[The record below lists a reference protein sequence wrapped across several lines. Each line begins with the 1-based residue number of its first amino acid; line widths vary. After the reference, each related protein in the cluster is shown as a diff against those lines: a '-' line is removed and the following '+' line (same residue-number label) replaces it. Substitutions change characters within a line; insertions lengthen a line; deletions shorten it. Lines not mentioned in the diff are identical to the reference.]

1 MTTGELKNEFTEI
14 IKELESKNKTHTK
27 REEFGKNAKKS
38 ENYLEDIKEDSCKGE
53 KINKKEKK
61 RERFKIV

>member
-38 ENYLEDIKEDSCKGE
+38 ENYLEDIKEDSCKGG
-53 KINKKEKK
+53 KNKQKGKEK
-61 RERFKIV
+61 RKI